1 MSKFKFVQWYGIVV
15 CLLMAACTDVD
26 ITMPKGPKG
35 DTGLSAYEFWK
46 EKVADGTVDWPK
58 DQTEVADFFKYLKGN
73 DGKDG
78 KDGKSAFDQWKD
90 MIADGSVDNPH
101 NPGSKWP
108 AGNNTVQDFWYFLTG
123 ATGESGQTPH
133 IGDNGHWFVGNE
145 DTGIAAQGEAGKDGA
160 NGKDA
165 VPPTVTIG
173 DNDHWF
179 VNGVDTGKKATGTN
193 GKDGVS
199 PTITIGNNGNWFVD
213 GTDTGKKAVG
223 ADGKSPEVAIGENG
237 NWYING
243 TDTGKPSF
251 GKAGKDGTNGTNGT
265 NGANGTNGKSAYE
278 LWKEYIASG
287 EVDNPHKPD
296 QKWPADR
303 NKQTDFWD
311 FLTGRS
317 SVIEIQV
324 GKYNVIPDYWN
335 SQLREY
341 VIPTDGSVLF
351 TVYDKTGKKVAAGVQ
366 VSGLPGVGAT
376 ETFTTDDN
384 GQFKVA
390 WDKLPDNQPLSRRT
404 GSATVTVGG
413 VQETSAKNTLVPN
426 RINVRATVSMVYL
439 SNASSDINATRY
451 AYVSFKYER
460 QIDGE
465 WSDYPNSLNSSMM
478 RAAKIKDINQPVNEE
493 NLDKSKNS
501 TYTYGSTYIDIRRP
515 LVLTPTEKA
524 NVAKNDTVQ
533 RLLSDEWDGND
544 FYAGL
549 YFGDGSGSYNDYG
562 QTVYLQ
568 DKIHI
573 PEIYPTP
580 GFKEGAVFLEIKQ
593 GVTTLWGEI
602 DTDQLP
608 DFYKTYAYPSGQD
621 RFTKDPDTGIWKFP
635 EGKLPASDL
644 AKNRAV
650 FIQMRTFVNGTGG
663 TVHTGTVPLS
673 FGAGVNAWLSNS
685 FGLGLQGEYL
695 LPVQKNLPHF
705 VQVSARV
712 IWRIG
717 GKSKKQAPVVK
728 YVEIEKP
735 VEVEKIVERIVEKQA
750 DTAGSV
756 EAMACDLL
764 DNIYFEFD
772 KDVLTAASEKTLDR
786 LAGLLKSYPDARF
799 LITGYTDARGSSA
812 YNTDLS
818 NRRAKRVYEA
828 LLERGV
834 PAAML
839 KWHGIGK
846 RASIIPVAAGN
857 SVREGDRK
865 VLLERITNMKY
876 WEAL

>member
-1 MSKFKFVQWYGIVV
+1 MSKFKFVQWYGIAV

-58 DQTEVADFFKYLKGN
+58 DRTEVADFFKYLKGN

-173 DNDHWF
+173 ANDHWF

-199 PTITIGNNGNWFVD
+199 PTITIGGNGNWFVD

-251 GKAGKDGTNGTNGT
+251 GKAGKDGTNGA
-265 NGANGTNGKSAYE
+265 NGANGKSAYE

-673 FGAGVNAWLSNS
+673 EGGKHFMLTSAYPGNWI
-685 FGLGLQGEYL
+685 GLDIRSRTKGTNQITYSATYEYRSRFAYYL
-695 LPVQKNLPHF
+695 LKEGEQYFLVDFADRTK
-705 VQVSARV
+705 
-712 IWRIG
+712 RI
-717 GKSKKQAPVVK
+717 PL
-728 YVEIEKP
+728 EIKECP
-735 VEVEKIVERIVEKQA
+735 A
-750 DTAGSV
+750 DW
-756 EAMACDLL
+756 MD
-764 DNIYFEFD
+764 
-772 KDVLTAASEKTLDR
+772 
-786 LAGLLKSYPDARF
+786 
-799 LITGYTDARGSSA
+799 
-812 YNTDLS
+812 
-818 NRRAKRVYEA
+818 
-828 LLERGV
+828 
-834 PAAML
+834 
-839 KWHGIGK
+839 
-846 RASIIPVAAGN
+846 
-857 SVREGDRK
+857 
-865 VLLERITNMKY
+865 
-876 WEAL
+876 

>member
-73 DGKDG
+73 DG

-173 DNDHWF
+173 ANDHWF

-199 PTITIGNNGNWFVD
+199 PTITIGGNGNWFVD

-251 GKAGKDGTNGTNGT
+251 GKAGKDGTNGA
-265 NGANGTNGKSAYE
+265 NGANGKSAYE

-478 RAAKIKDINQPVNEE
+478 RAAKIKDINQLVNEE

-673 FGAGVNAWLSNS
+673 EGGKHFMLTSAYPGNWI
-685 FGLGLQGEYL
+685 GLDIRSRTKGTNQITYSATYEYRSRFAYYL
-695 LPVQKNLPHF
+695 LKEDEQYFLVDFADRTK
-705 VQVSARV
+705 
-712 IWRIG
+712 RI
-717 GKSKKQAPVVK
+717 PL
-728 YVEIEKP
+728 EIKECP
-735 VEVEKIVERIVEKQA
+735 A
-750 DTAGSV
+750 DW
-756 EAMACDLL
+756 MD
-764 DNIYFEFD
+764 
-772 KDVLTAASEKTLDR
+772 
-786 LAGLLKSYPDARF
+786 
-799 LITGYTDARGSSA
+799 
-812 YNTDLS
+812 
-818 NRRAKRVYEA
+818 
-828 LLERGV
+828 
-834 PAAML
+834 
-839 KWHGIGK
+839 
-846 RASIIPVAAGN
+846 
-857 SVREGDRK
+857 
-865 VLLERITNMKY
+865 
-876 WEAL
+876 

>member
-404 GSATVTVGG
+404 GSVTVTVGG
-413 VQETSAKNTLVPN
+413 VQETSANNTLVPN
-426 RINVRATVSMVYL
+426 RVNVRATVSTVYL

-451 AYVSFKYER
+451 ANISFKFER

-465 WSDYPNSLNSSMM
+465 WDDYPSSLNSYMM
-478 RAAKIKDINQPVNEE
+478 KAAKIKDINLPVNEQ
-493 NLDKSKNS
+493 NLDKDKS
-501 TYTYGSTYIDIRRP
+501 
-515 LVLTPTEKA
+515 
-524 NVAKNDTVQ
+524 
-533 RLLSDEWDGND
+533 
-544 FYAGL
+544 
-549 YFGDGSGSYNDYG
+549 
-562 QTVYLQ
+562 QT
-568 DKIHI
+568 
-573 PEIYPTP
+573 
-580 GFKEGAVFLEIKQ
+580 
-593 GVTTLWGEI
+593 
-602 DTDQLP
+602 
-608 DFYKTYAYPSGQD
+608 
-621 RFTKDPDTGIWKFP
+621 
-635 EGKLPASDL
+635 
-644 AKNRAV
+644 
-650 FIQMRTFVNGTGG
+650 
-663 TVHTGTVPLS
+663 
-673 FGAGVNAWLSNS
+673 
-685 FGLGLQGEYL
+685 
-695 LPVQKNLPHF
+695 
-705 VQVSARV
+705 
-712 IWRIG
+712 
-717 GKSKKQAPVVK
+717 
-728 YVEIEKP
+728 
-735 VEVEKIVERIVEKQA
+735 
-750 DTAGSV
+750 
-756 EAMACDLL
+756 
-764 DNIYFEFD
+764 
-772 KDVLTAASEKTLDR
+772 
-786 LAGLLKSYPDARF
+786 
-799 LITGYTDARGSSA
+799 
-812 YNTDLS
+812 
-818 NRRAKRVYEA
+818 
-828 LLERGV
+828 
-834 PAAML
+834 
-839 KWHGIGK
+839 
-846 RASIIPVAAGN
+846 
-857 SVREGDRK
+857 
-865 VLLERITNMKY
+865 
-876 WEAL
+876 

>member
-46 EKVADGTVDWPK
+46 EKVADGMVDWPK
-58 DQTEVADFFKYLKGN
+58 DRTEVADFFKYLKGN

-179 VNGVDTGKKATGTN
+179 VNGVDTGKKATGTD

-199 PTITIGNNGNWFVD
+199 PTITIGGNGNWFVD

-351 TVYDKTGKKVAAGVQ
+351 TVYDKAGQKVAAGVQ

-376 ETFTTDDN
+376 ETFITDDN
-384 GQFKVA
+384 GQFKVT

-426 RINVRATVSMVYL
+426 RVNVRATVSTVYL
-439 SNASSDINATRY
+439 SYNSSDINSTRY
-451 AYVSFKYER
+451 TYVSFKYER

-465 WSDYPNSLNSSMM
+465 WNDYPSNLKSYMM
-478 RAAKIKDINQPVNEE
+478 KAAKIKDINQPVNEG
-493 NLDKSKNS
+493 NLDKSKS
-501 TYTYGSTYIDIRRP
+501 YTYSTGETYLYIRRS

-524 NVAKNDTVQ
+524 NVAKNDTING
-533 RLLSDEWDGND
+533 LLRYEWDGNE
-544 FYAGL
+544 FYSGL
-549 YFGDGSGSYNDYG
+549 YFGDGSYNDYG

-573 PEIYPTP
+573 PEIYPAP
-580 GFKEGAVFLEIKQ
+580 GFKEGTVFMEIKQ

-608 DFYKTYAYPSGQD
+608 DFYKTSAYSTKQYQ
-621 RFTKDPDTGIWKFP
+621 FTKDPDTGIWKSP

-644 AKNRAV
+644 AEDRAV
-650 FIQMRTFVNGTGG
+650 FIQMRTFINGTGG

-673 FGAGVNAWLSNS
+673 KGGKRFILTSAYPGNWIGVDIRRRQKGTNEITYSMSYEYRGRYAY
-685 FGLGLQGEYL
+685 YL
-695 LPVQKNLPHF
+695 LKEGEQYFLVDFADRTK
-705 VQVSARV
+705 
-712 IWRIG
+712 RI
-717 GKSKKQAPVVK
+717 PL
-728 YVEIEKP
+728 EIKECP
-735 VEVEKIVERIVEKQA
+735 A
-750 DTAGSV
+750 DW
-756 EAMACDLL
+756 MD
-764 DNIYFEFD
+764 
-772 KDVLTAASEKTLDR
+772 
-786 LAGLLKSYPDARF
+786 
-799 LITGYTDARGSSA
+799 
-812 YNTDLS
+812 
-818 NRRAKRVYEA
+818 
-828 LLERGV
+828 
-834 PAAML
+834 
-839 KWHGIGK
+839 
-846 RASIIPVAAGN
+846 
-857 SVREGDRK
+857 
-865 VLLERITNMKY
+865 
-876 WEAL
+876 

>member
-1 MSKFKFVQWYGIVV
+1 MSKFKFVQWYGIAV

-73 DGKDG
+73 DG

-173 DNDHWF
+173 ANDHWF
-179 VNGVDTGKKATGTN
+179 VNGVDTGKKATGTD

-199 PTITIGNNGNWFVD
+199 PTITIGGNGNWFVD

-251 GKAGKDGTNGTNGT
+251 GKAGKDGTNGA
-265 NGANGTNGKSAYE
+265 NGANGKSAYE

-621 RFTKDPDTGIWKFP
+621 RFTKDPDTGTGNFRK
-635 EGKLPASDL
+635 ASC
-644 AKNRAV
+644 
-650 FIQMRTFVNGTGG
+650 
-663 TVHTGTVPLS
+663 
-673 FGAGVNAWLSNS
+673 
-685 FGLGLQGEYL
+685 L
-695 LPVQKNLPHF
+695 LP
-705 VQVSARV
+705 
-712 IWRIG
+712 IW
-717 GKSKKQAPVVK
+717 Q
-728 YVEIEKP
+728 
-735 VEVEKIVERIVEKQA
+735 KIVLYSSKCVRLLTER
-750 DTAGSV
+750 
-756 EAMACDLL
+756 
-764 DNIYFEFD
+764 
-772 KDVLTAASEKTLDR
+772 
-786 LAGLLKSYPDARF
+786 
-799 LITGYTDARGSSA
+799 
-812 YNTDLS
+812 
-818 NRRAKRVYEA
+818 EA
-828 LLERGV
+828 LCT
-834 PAAML
+834 
-839 KWHGIGK
+839 
-846 RASIIPVAAGN
+846 PVLY
-857 SVREGDRK
+857 RFRK
-865 VLLERITNMKY
+865 VANTLC
-876 WEAL
+876 

>member
-73 DGKDG
+73 DG

-173 DNDHWF
+173 ANDHWF

-199 PTITIGNNGNWFVD
+199 PTITIGGNGNWFVD

-251 GKAGKDGTNGTNGT
+251 GKAGKDGTNGA
-265 NGANGTNGKSAYE
+265 NGANGKSAYE

-673 FGAGVNAWLSNS
+673 EGGKHFMLTSAYPGNWI
-685 FGLGLQGEYL
+685 GLDIRSRTKGTNQITYSATYEYRSRFAYYL
-695 LPVQKNLPHF
+695 LKEGEQYFLVDFADRTKRTPL
-705 VQVSARV
+705 
-712 IWRIG
+712 
-717 GKSKKQAPVVK
+717 
-728 YVEIEKP
+728 EIKECP
-735 VEVEKIVERIVEKQA
+735 A
-750 DTAGSV
+750 DW
-756 EAMACDLL
+756 MD
-764 DNIYFEFD
+764 
-772 KDVLTAASEKTLDR
+772 
-786 LAGLLKSYPDARF
+786 
-799 LITGYTDARGSSA
+799 
-812 YNTDLS
+812 
-818 NRRAKRVYEA
+818 
-828 LLERGV
+828 
-834 PAAML
+834 
-839 KWHGIGK
+839 
-846 RASIIPVAAGN
+846 
-857 SVREGDRK
+857 
-865 VLLERITNMKY
+865 
-876 WEAL
+876 

>member
-1 MSKFKFVQWYGIVV
+1 MSKFKFVQWYGIAV

-73 DGKDG
+73 DG

-173 DNDHWF
+173 ANDHWF
-179 VNGVDTGKKATGTN
+179 VNGVDTGKKATGTD

-199 PTITIGNNGNWFVD
+199 PTITIGGNGNWFVD

-251 GKAGKDGTNGTNGT
+251 GKAGKDGTNGA
-265 NGANGTNGKSAYE
+265 NGANGKSAYE

-673 FGAGVNAWLSNS
+673 GGGKHFMLTSAYPGNWI
-685 FGLGLQGEYL
+685 GLDIRSRTKGTNQITYSATYEYRSRFAYYL
-695 LPVQKNLPHF
+695 LKEGEQYFLVDFADRTK
-705 VQVSARV
+705 
-712 IWRIG
+712 RI
-717 GKSKKQAPVVK
+717 PL
-728 YVEIEKP
+728 EIKECP
-735 VEVEKIVERIVEKQA
+735 A
-750 DTAGSV
+750 DW
-756 EAMACDLL
+756 MD
-764 DNIYFEFD
+764 
-772 KDVLTAASEKTLDR
+772 
-786 LAGLLKSYPDARF
+786 
-799 LITGYTDARGSSA
+799 
-812 YNTDLS
+812 
-818 NRRAKRVYEA
+818 
-828 LLERGV
+828 
-834 PAAML
+834 
-839 KWHGIGK
+839 
-846 RASIIPVAAGN
+846 
-857 SVREGDRK
+857 
-865 VLLERITNMKY
+865 
-876 WEAL
+876 

>member
-73 DGKDG
+73 DG

-173 DNDHWF
+173 ANDHWF

-199 PTITIGNNGNWFVD
+199 PTITIGGNGNWFVD

-251 GKAGKDGTNGTNGT
+251 GKAGKDGTNGA
-265 NGANGTNGKSAYE
+265 NGANGKSAYE

-451 AYVSFKYER
+451 VYVSFKYER

-673 FGAGVNAWLSNS
+673 EGGKHFMLTSAYPGNWI
-685 FGLGLQGEYL
+685 GLDIRSRTKGTNQITYSATYEYRSRFAYYL
-695 LPVQKNLPHF
+695 LKEGEQYFLVDFADRTK
-705 VQVSARV
+705 
-712 IWRIG
+712 RI
-717 GKSKKQAPVVK
+717 PL
-728 YVEIEKP
+728 EIKECP
-735 VEVEKIVERIVEKQA
+735 A
-750 DTAGSV
+750 DW
-756 EAMACDLL
+756 MD
-764 DNIYFEFD
+764 
-772 KDVLTAASEKTLDR
+772 
-786 LAGLLKSYPDARF
+786 
-799 LITGYTDARGSSA
+799 
-812 YNTDLS
+812 
-818 NRRAKRVYEA
+818 
-828 LLERGV
+828 
-834 PAAML
+834 
-839 KWHGIGK
+839 
-846 RASIIPVAAGN
+846 
-857 SVREGDRK
+857 
-865 VLLERITNMKY
+865 
-876 WEAL
+876 

>member
-58 DQTEVADFFKYLKGN
+58 DRTEVADFFKYLKGN
-73 DGKDG
+73 DG

-173 DNDHWF
+173 ANDHWF

-265 NGANGTNGKSAYE
+265 NGANGANGKSAYE

-384 GQFKVA
+384 GQFKVT
-390 WDKLPDNQPLSRRT
+390 WDKLPDNQPLSHRT
-404 GSATVTVGG
+404 GSVTVTVGG
-413 VQETSAKNTLVPN
+413 VQETSANNTLVPN
-426 RINVRATVSMVYL
+426 RVNVRATVSTVYL
-439 SNASSDINATRY
+439 SNASSDINSTRY
-451 AYVSFKYER
+451 ANISFKFER

-465 WSDYPNSLNSSMM
+465 WGDYPSSLNSYMM
-478 RAAKIKDINQPVNEE
+478 KAAKIKDINV
-493 NLDKSKNS
+493 S
-501 TYTYGSTYIDIRRP
+501 IR
-515 LVLTPTEKA
+515 
-524 NVAKNDTVQ
+524 
-533 RLLSDEWDGND
+533 
-544 FYAGL
+544 
-549 YFGDGSGSYNDYG
+549 
-562 QTVYLQ
+562 
-568 DKIHI
+568 
-573 PEIYPTP
+573 
-580 GFKEGAVFLEIKQ
+580 
-593 GVTTLWGEI
+593 
-602 DTDQLP
+602 
-608 DFYKTYAYPSGQD
+608 
-621 RFTKDPDTGIWKFP
+621 
-635 EGKLPASDL
+635 
-644 AKNRAV
+644 
-650 FIQMRTFVNGTGG
+650 
-663 TVHTGTVPLS
+663 
-673 FGAGVNAWLSNS
+673 
-685 FGLGLQGEYL
+685 
-695 LPVQKNLPHF
+695 
-705 VQVSARV
+705 
-712 IWRIG
+712 
-717 GKSKKQAPVVK
+717 
-728 YVEIEKP
+728 
-735 VEVEKIVERIVEKQA
+735 
-750 DTAGSV
+750 
-756 EAMACDLL
+756 
-764 DNIYFEFD
+764 
-772 KDVLTAASEKTLDR
+772 
-786 LAGLLKSYPDARF
+786 
-799 LITGYTDARGSSA
+799 
-812 YNTDLS
+812 
-818 NRRAKRVYEA
+818 
-828 LLERGV
+828 
-834 PAAML
+834 
-839 KWHGIGK
+839 
-846 RASIIPVAAGN
+846 
-857 SVREGDRK
+857 
-865 VLLERITNMKY
+865 
-876 WEAL
+876 

>member
-251 GKAGKDGTNGTNGT
+251 GKAGKDGTNG
-265 NGANGTNGKSAYE
+265 ANGTNGKSAYE

-404 GSATVTVGG
+404 GSVTVTVGG
-413 VQETSAKNTLVPN
+413 VQETSANNTLVPN
-426 RINVRATVSMVYL
+426 RVNVRATVSTVYL

-451 AYVSFKYER
+451 ANISFKFER

-465 WSDYPNSLNSSMM
+465 WDDYPSSLNSYMM
-478 RAAKIKDINQPVNEE
+478 KAAKIKDINLPVNEQ
-493 NLDKSKNS
+493 NLDKDKSQ
-501 TYTYGSTYIDIRRP
+501 TYDYGYSYLRIRRP

-524 NVAKNDTVQ
+524 NVAKNDTING
-533 RLLSDEWDGND
+533 LLKYEWDGNE
-544 FYAGL
+544 FYSGL
-549 YFGDGSGSYNDYG
+549 YFGDGAGSYNDYG

-673 FGAGVNAWLSNS
+673 EGGKHFMLTSAYPGNWI
-685 FGLGLQGEYL
+685 GLDIRSRTKGTNQITYSATYEYRSRFAYYL
-695 LPVQKNLPHF
+695 LKEGEQYFLVDFADRTK
-705 VQVSARV
+705 
-712 IWRIG
+712 RI
-717 GKSKKQAPVVK
+717 PL
-728 YVEIEKP
+728 EIKECP
-735 VEVEKIVERIVEKQA
+735 A
-750 DTAGSV
+750 DW
-756 EAMACDLL
+756 MD
-764 DNIYFEFD
+764 
-772 KDVLTAASEKTLDR
+772 
-786 LAGLLKSYPDARF
+786 
-799 LITGYTDARGSSA
+799 
-812 YNTDLS
+812 
-818 NRRAKRVYEA
+818 
-828 LLERGV
+828 
-834 PAAML
+834 
-839 KWHGIGK
+839 
-846 RASIIPVAAGN
+846 
-857 SVREGDRK
+857 
-865 VLLERITNMKY
+865 
-876 WEAL
+876 

>member
-26 ITMPKGPKG
+26 IIMPKGPKG

-58 DQTEVADFFKYLKGN
+58 DRTEVADFFKYLKGN
-73 DGKDG
+73 DG

-173 DNDHWF
+173 ANDHWF
-179 VNGVDTGKKATGTN
+179 VNGVDTGKKAMGTD

-199 PTITIGNNGNWFVD
+199 PTITIGGNGNWFVD

-265 NGANGTNGKSAYE
+265 NGANGANGKSAYE

-351 TVYDKTGKKVAAGVQ
+351 TVHDKTGKKVAAGVQ

-384 GQFKVA
+384 GQFKVT
-390 WDKLPDNQPLSRRT
+390 WDKLPDNQPLSHRT
-404 GSATVTVGG
+404 GSATITVGG
-413 VQETSAKNTLVPN
+413 VQETSANNTLVPN
-426 RINVRATVSMVYL
+426 RINVRATVRSVFL
-439 SNASSDINATRY
+439 SYNSSDINATRY
-451 AYVSFKYER
+451 TYVSFKYER

-465 WSDYPNSLNSSMM
+465 WSDYPSNLKSYMM
-478 RAAKIKDINQPVNEE
+478 STAKIKDINQPVNEG
-493 NLDKSKNS
+493 NLDKSTS
-501 TYTYGSTYIDIRRP
+501 YTYSTGETYLYIRRP

-524 NVAKNDTVQ
+524 NVAKNDTING
-533 RLLSDEWDGND
+533 LLKYEWDGNE
-544 FYAGL
+544 FYSGL
-549 YFGDGSGSYNDYG
+549 YFGDGAGSYNDYG

-573 PEIYPTP
+573 PEIYSAP
-580 GFKEGAVFLEIKQ
+580 GFKEGTVFMEIKQ

-608 DFYKTYAYPSGQD
+608 DFYKTSAYSTKEYQ
-621 RFTKDPDTGIWKFP
+621 FTKDPNTDIWKSP

-644 AKNRAV
+644 AEDRAV
-650 FIQMRTFVNGTGG
+650 YIQMRTFINGTGG

-673 FGAGVNAWLSNS
+673 KGGKRFILTSAYPGNWIGVDIRRRQKGTNQITYNMSYEYRS
-685 FGLGLQGEYL
+685 RFIYYL
-695 LPVQKNLPHF
+695 LKEGEQYFLVDFADRTKRMPL
-705 VQVSARV
+705 
-712 IWRIG
+712 
-717 GKSKKQAPVVK
+717 
-728 YVEIEKP
+728 EIKECP
-735 VEVEKIVERIVEKQA
+735 A
-750 DTAGSV
+750 DW
-756 EAMACDLL
+756 MD
-764 DNIYFEFD
+764 
-772 KDVLTAASEKTLDR
+772 
-786 LAGLLKSYPDARF
+786 
-799 LITGYTDARGSSA
+799 
-812 YNTDLS
+812 
-818 NRRAKRVYEA
+818 
-828 LLERGV
+828 
-834 PAAML
+834 
-839 KWHGIGK
+839 
-846 RASIIPVAAGN
+846 
-857 SVREGDRK
+857 
-865 VLLERITNMKY
+865 
-876 WEAL
+876 

>member
-73 DGKDG
+73 DG

-173 DNDHWF
+173 ANDHWF

-199 PTITIGNNGNWFVD
+199 PTITIGGNGNWFVD

-251 GKAGKDGTNGTNGT
+251 GKAGKDGTNGA
-265 NGANGTNGKSAYE
+265 NGANGKSAYE

-439 SNASSDINATRY
+439 SNASSDINATRC

-673 FGAGVNAWLSNS
+673 EGGKHFMLTSAYPGNWI
-685 FGLGLQGEYL
+685 GLDIRSRTKGTNQITYSATYEYRSRFAYYL
-695 LPVQKNLPHF
+695 LKEGEQYFLVDFADRTK
-705 VQVSARV
+705 
-712 IWRIG
+712 RI
-717 GKSKKQAPVVK
+717 PL
-728 YVEIEKP
+728 EIKECP
-735 VEVEKIVERIVEKQA
+735 A
-750 DTAGSV
+750 DW
-756 EAMACDLL
+756 MD
-764 DNIYFEFD
+764 
-772 KDVLTAASEKTLDR
+772 
-786 LAGLLKSYPDARF
+786 
-799 LITGYTDARGSSA
+799 
-812 YNTDLS
+812 
-818 NRRAKRVYEA
+818 
-828 LLERGV
+828 
-834 PAAML
+834 
-839 KWHGIGK
+839 
-846 RASIIPVAAGN
+846 
-857 SVREGDRK
+857 
-865 VLLERITNMKY
+865 
-876 WEAL
+876 

>member
-1 MSKFKFVQWYGIVV
+1 MSKFKFVQWYGIAV

-58 DQTEVADFFKYLKGN
+58 DQTEVVDFFKYLKGN
-73 DGKDG
+73 DG

-173 DNDHWF
+173 ANDHWF
-179 VNGVDTGKKATGTN
+179 VNGVDTGKKATGTD

-199 PTITIGNNGNWFVD
+199 PTITIGGNGNWFVD

-251 GKAGKDGTNGTNGT
+251 GKAGKDGTNGA
-265 NGANGTNGKSAYE
+265 NGANGKSAYE

-673 FGAGVNAWLSNS
+673 EGGKHFMLTSAYPGNWI
-685 FGLGLQGEYL
+685 GLDIRSRTKGTNQITYSATYEYRSRFAYYL
-695 LPVQKNLPHF
+695 LKEGEQYFLVDFADRTK
-705 VQVSARV
+705 
-712 IWRIG
+712 RI
-717 GKSKKQAPVVK
+717 PL
-728 YVEIEKP
+728 EIKECP
-735 VEVEKIVERIVEKQA
+735 A
-750 DTAGSV
+750 DW
-756 EAMACDLL
+756 MD
-764 DNIYFEFD
+764 
-772 KDVLTAASEKTLDR
+772 
-786 LAGLLKSYPDARF
+786 
-799 LITGYTDARGSSA
+799 
-812 YNTDLS
+812 
-818 NRRAKRVYEA
+818 
-828 LLERGV
+828 
-834 PAAML
+834 
-839 KWHGIGK
+839 
-846 RASIIPVAAGN
+846 
-857 SVREGDRK
+857 
-865 VLLERITNMKY
+865 
-876 WEAL
+876 

>member
-1 MSKFKFVQWYGIVV
+1 MSKFKFVQWYGIAV

-73 DGKDG
+73 DG

-173 DNDHWF
+173 ANDHWF
-179 VNGVDTGKKATGTN
+179 VNGVDTGKKATGTD

-199 PTITIGNNGNWFVD
+199 PTITIGGNGNWFVD

-251 GKAGKDGTNGTNGT
+251 GKAGKDGTNGA
-265 NGANGTNGKSAYE
+265 NGANGKSAYE

-296 QKWPADR
+296 QKWPVDR

-673 FGAGVNAWLSNS
+673 EGGKHFMLTSAYPGNWI
-685 FGLGLQGEYL
+685 GLDIRSRTKGTNQITYSATYEYRSRFAYYL
-695 LPVQKNLPHF
+695 LKEGEQYFLVDFADRTK
-705 VQVSARV
+705 
-712 IWRIG
+712 RI
-717 GKSKKQAPVVK
+717 PL
-728 YVEIEKP
+728 EIKECP
-735 VEVEKIVERIVEKQA
+735 A
-750 DTAGSV
+750 DW
-756 EAMACDLL
+756 MD
-764 DNIYFEFD
+764 
-772 KDVLTAASEKTLDR
+772 
-786 LAGLLKSYPDARF
+786 
-799 LITGYTDARGSSA
+799 
-812 YNTDLS
+812 
-818 NRRAKRVYEA
+818 
-828 LLERGV
+828 
-834 PAAML
+834 
-839 KWHGIGK
+839 
-846 RASIIPVAAGN
+846 
-857 SVREGDRK
+857 
-865 VLLERITNMKY
+865 
-876 WEAL
+876 